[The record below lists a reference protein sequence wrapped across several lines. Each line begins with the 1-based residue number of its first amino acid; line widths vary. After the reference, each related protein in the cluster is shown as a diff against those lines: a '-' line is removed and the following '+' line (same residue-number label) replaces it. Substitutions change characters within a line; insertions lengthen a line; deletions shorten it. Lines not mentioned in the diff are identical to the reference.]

1 MSNLASITC
10 LPHGSRSKLSCRLA
24 RGESLRNLHRV
35 ERGALAYVVRGDPE
49 GQAALQRSVE
59 TGDAKPT
66 DGAYKVFEEL
76 SRELEG
82 HLATLEGLL
91 GQELESVNSKLKSEG
106 MEPVTRTPN

>member
-1 MSNLASITC
+1 MSSPAARNT
-10 LPHGSRSKLSCRLA
+10 RQLA
-24 RGESLRNLHRV
+24 R
-35 ERGALAYVVRGDPE
+35 
-49 GQAALQRSVE
+49 
-59 TGDAKPT
+59 DAKPT

-82 HLATLEGLL
+82 HLTTLEGLL